1 VSRWFRFYDEALND
15 PKVQRLAGETFKAW
29 VNLLCLASKSEDG
42 VLPPIADI
50 AFALRLTEEQTS
62 DLLNQLYK
70 LQLFDEVEVP
80 DAPMSYTPHNWK
92 ARQYKTDI
100 TDPTTAARSK
110 RYRDAKRDA
119 NRDGTVTVTDT
130 RADTEQIT
138 ETEKKGGAEAPET
151 NVVSAYAWSGQVIR
165 LSRLDYDGWRKV
177 YSAVPDFDAELRAA
191 DDYYAANPPK
201 EGKWFF
207 PVSNWLKKAH
217 QDAAE
222 RRRKK
227 VPRL

>member
-1 VSRWFRFYDEALND
+1 MARIRSIKPEFWTSEQVMECSLSARLMFIGMWNFADDAGRLPLSPKSIKAQIFPSDDISLDTIRGMIDELSKNGLVLIYSIED
-15 PKVQRLAGETFKAW
+15 KEYLEITGWSHQRIDKPQKPKYPAPFFDDSTNGPRT
-29 VNLLCLASKSEDG
+29 
-42 VLPPIADI
+42 LPPDRIGED
-50 AFALRLTEEQTS
+50 RKGKEE
-62 DLLNQLYK
+62 
-70 LQLFDEVEVP
+70 E
-80 DAPMSYTPHNWK
+80 
-92 ARQYKTDI
+92 
-100 TDPTTAARSK
+100 
-110 RYRDAKRDA
+110 
-119 NRDGTVTVTDT
+119 
-130 RADTEQIT
+130 
-138 ETEKKGGAEAPET
+138 GGAEAPET

-165 LSRLDYDGWRKV
+165 LSRQDYDGWRKV

-227 VPRL
+227 VPRI